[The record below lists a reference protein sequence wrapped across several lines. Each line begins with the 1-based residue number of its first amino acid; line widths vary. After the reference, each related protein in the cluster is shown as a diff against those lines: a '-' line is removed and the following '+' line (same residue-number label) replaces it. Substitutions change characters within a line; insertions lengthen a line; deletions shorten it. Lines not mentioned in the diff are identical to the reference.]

1 MAEVS
6 LELKEI
12 KKSFTEGEAV
22 LDNISLEI
30 SKGEFITLLD
40 LRDAAR
46 RQHFGLLPVWNSPM
60 QEVSGWMAGK

>member
-30 SKGEFITLLD
+30 LLFTYNSNE
-40 LRDAAR
+40 R
-46 RQHFGLLPVWNSPM
+46 R
-60 QEVSGWMAGK
+60 

>member
-30 SKGEFITLLD
+30 SKEIGRASCRE
-40 LRDAAR
+40 R
-46 RQHFGLLPVWNSPM
+46 V
-60 QEVSGWMAGK
+60 